1 MRKQEIRTQPT
12 DKFDKGLKA
21 FPSGLPKPHAARD
34 WGRSIQTAIT
44 ERGLTDVA
52 RKELPPGLFDKL
64 WSADA
69 LQEPPELP
77 AGASFGDQL
86 RWRSMRDEVEKRK
99 AHNDLTMEK
108 RKHWWLEKNHEYFV
122 MITDT
127 MQHSAPGLY
136 DTLYDRYMVSTGYYD
151 GCAAM
156 DFIVAWLDTV
166 KKRHPH
172 YEFYQSCVAG

>member
-12 DKFDKGLKA
+12 DKVEKGLKA

-99 AHNDLTMEK
+99 AHNDLY
-108 RKHWWLEKNHEYFV
+108 RSINSLECVSCRECF
-122 MITDT
+122 
-127 MQHSAPGLY
+127 SRAPECSSYL
-136 DTLYDRYMVSTGYYD
+136 DVSPT
-151 GCAAM
+151 
-156 DFIVAWLDTV
+156 
-166 KKRHPH
+166 
-172 YEFYQSCVAG
+172 